1 MATIVIIEDDPGVC
15 DLIETILSRVGHR
28 VIVAGGA
35 SDGAAIIAREFA
47 GGNQHILAITDI
59 FMPDRD
65 GLELTAE
72 LKREYPQL
80 PIIAIS
86 GGGSEGDMGYL
97 TEALTFG
104 ASLALPKPFRPI
116 ELRAAVDELLR
127 SVD

>member
-1 MATIVIIEDDPGVC
+1 MGTAIVIEDDPGVC
-15 DLIETILSRVGHR
+15 DLIETILTRAGHR
-28 VIVAGGA
+28 VIVAAGA
-35 SDGAAIIAREFA
+35 REGAALVAREVDGAHEQLFV
-47 GGNQHILAITDI
+47 ITDI

-72 LKREYPQL
+72 LKRDYPGL

-86 GGGSEGDMGYL
+86 GGGSEGEMGYL
-97 TEALTFG
+97 TEARRFG
-104 ASLALPKPFRPI
+104 ASFTLPKPFRPV